1 MPYATDRRG
10 FSRTGFRPAR
20 TNPYAA
26 TFEASR
32 LSLGSLGQVQPF
44 RSTPGYQLRG
54 LGNIIPNQSIV
65 TYRGKWAPGLLR
77 SAEAAIGAVLSALTQ
92 DGFAVRNV
100 SSDATT
106 DGQPFD
112 VTLQLQVTNGL
123 GFSNPS
129 AIIAI
134 VQAEVFTATGVTT
147 LADSIPNVRV
157 PHRGSP
163 PTQQQNAS
171 WLVFGFGLLLLS
183 GSSGRRRGR

>member
-1 MPYATDRRG
+1 MAYTTDRRG
-10 FSRTGFRPAR
+10 FSRTGFRPVR

-26 TFEASR
+26 TFESSQ
-32 LSLGSLGQVQPF
+32 LSLGQVQPF

-65 TYRGKWAPGLLR
+65 TYRGKWAPGGLR

-92 DGFAVRNV
+92 DGFAVRDV
-100 SSDATT
+100 SSDATA
-106 DGQPFD
+106 DGQSFD
-112 VTLQLQVTNGL
+112 VTLQLQVTNGV

-147 LADSIPNVRV
+147 LADAIPNVRV
-157 PHRGSP
+157 AHRGSP
-163 PTQQQNAS
+163 PSTQQQNAS